1 MNLSLFAPEWIRSLS
16 APQSP
21 AEYQEAIA
29 WHYGQ
34 SGPSVFYGDIA
45 FYSGDWDARDRVGR
59 IDTSR
64 CPLFMLTGEYD
75 YSCTVELSE
84 ATAAKIPGVV
94 FREMKGIGHFPF
106 AENPR
111 LFAEYLLPVL
121 EALER

>member
-1 MNLSLFAPEWIRSLS
+1 
-16 APQSP
+16 
-21 AEYQEAIA
+21 
-29 WHYGQ
+29 
-34 SGPSVFYGDIA
+34 
-45 FYSGDWDARDRVGR
+45 VGR

-84 ATAAKIPGVV
+84 ATAAKIPGVA

-121 EALER
+121 QALKRLK